1 MFCLN
6 VVLTVKDE
14 SRVEEVAGYLAQ
26 AGRLSRAEPGCLS
39 FEVCHS
45 QSDRRVFIL
54 CERWE
59 SERAL
64 EDHRQREAFLTIY
77 KPQVLP
83 LVDRVPHP
91 SQILE

>member
-1 MFCLN
+1 MYCLN

-14 SRVEEVAGYLAQ
+14 SNINEVAGHLAK

-45 QSDRRVFIL
+45 TNEPQKFFL

-59 SERAL
+59 SKQAWET
-64 EDHRQREAFLTIY
+64 HREAEAFTTIY
-77 KPQVLP
+77 QPKVLP
-83 LVDRVPHP
+83 LIDRTPHVCN
-91 SQILE
+91 ILE

>member
-1 MFCLN
+1 MYCLN

-14 SRVEEVAGYLAQ
+14 SRIDEVAGYLAK

-45 QSDRRVFIL
+45 QSEPRVFLL

-59 SERAL
+59 SEQAL
-64 EDHRQREAFLTIY
+64 DDHRRREAYTTIY
-77 KPQVLP
+77 HPRVLP

-91 SQILE
+91 CQILK

>member
-1 MFCLN
+1 MHCLN

-14 SRVEEVAGYLAQ
+14 SRVEDVAGYLAK

-45 QSDRRVFIL
+45 QSDPRVFIL

-59 SERAL
+59 SEQAL
-64 EDHRQREAFLTIY
+64 DDHRQREAYTTIY
-77 KPQVLP
+77 QPHVLP

-91 SQILE
+91 CQILE